1 MLAKTEIIHN
11 LLGED
16 DDYLSNKDAGSG
28 SGLCCQVIW
37 ATATTCVSLCCLRN
51 LFTKAATTLLTQ
63 VQSMVVG

>member
-28 SGLCCQVIW
+28 SAVLSGHLGNGDHLRQ
-37 ATATTCVSLCCLRN
+37 SLLP
-51 LFTKAATTLLTQ
+51 A
-63 VQSMVVG
+63 